1 MFRGFDTKGK
11 LRNMFLERMETE
23 LMSNRDEESTLRVA
37 EDVLNGLCD
46 EIELRVRDIMT
57 DLPSIKDLS
66 ELGEVYDKARSLIN
80 DLW

>member
-1 MFRGFDTKGK
+1 MFRGLDTKGK

-57 DLPSIKDLS
+57 DLPNVKDLS
-66 ELGEVYDKARSLIN
+66 ELGEVYDKAQSLIN

>member
-57 DLPSIKDLS
+57 DLPNIKDLS
-66 ELGEVYDKARSLIN
+66 ELGEVYDKAQSLIN